1 LTTGG
6 IQLITPM
13 EIHNREFKK
22 GFRGYN
28 ENEVDDFLDRIVVDY
43 EKVLHENEKLRDKL
57 TLNDKEVEHYK
68 SLEKSLQD
76 TLSVAQKTA
85 DEVLDSAKKNA
96 QELRDNATRDTESMY
111 NNAKREVQNLRE
123 QAQLESKRML
133 NDAAHKLRVIVAEYD
148 KIVREK
154 NSFLLK
160 MRAALES
167 ELVVTNQLLSATPHT
182 EELAELKAVLNKI
195 ETENKIEVLAEKKTV
210 SVAKVPA
217 ERKVASVEKVAEVE
231 PEEEVIEKVSQ
242 IITKAEPLEKV
253 EKPAPKK
260 PAKTF
265 STAQVYSEENNS
277 DLDLEKTMT
286 FTPIKKSS

>member
-1 LTTGG
+1 M
-6 IQLITPM
+6 ITPM

-57 TLNDKEVEHYK
+57 ALNDKEVEHYK

-85 DEVLDSAKKNA
+85 DEVLDSAKKTSK
-96 QELRDNATRDTESMY
+96 ELRDNAVRDTQSIYDNTM
-111 NNAKREVQNLRE
+111 RETQNIRE
-123 QAQLESKRML
+123 QAQLESKRL
-133 NDAAHKLRVIVAEYD
+133 LDDAAHKLRIIVAEYD

-160 MRAALES
+160 IRAALES

-182 EELAELKAVLNKI
+182 EELAELKSVLNKI
-195 ETENKIEVLAEKKTV
+195 ETENKIDLPKSAKKVDKSAEKKTPP
-210 SVAKVPA
+210 K
-217 ERKVASVEKVAEVE
+217 VEKLPEPVE

-242 IITKAEPLEKV
+242 IVSKAEPLDKTIEIKQPKV
-253 EKPAPKK
+253 
-260 PAKTF
+260 AKTF
-265 STAQVYSEENNS
+265 STARVYSEEQNAE
-277 DLDLEKTMT
+277 DDLEKTMT
-286 FTPIKKSS
+286 FTPIKKPAE